1 MTDLFSMTDTKEDL
15 SFIIEAN
22 LKRRFAK
29 KHNSL
34 KLPNNH
40 DETAALIVCEYENR
54 ISFIDSQDF
63 DFSNIIT
70 KFGHLLT
77 NLEITYSACSF
88 AENQIP
94 TFFQRINSHC
104 SETLTELGLSFT
116 DVHNIFE
123 QFKKPFMNLKLLKL
137 EEVFGD
143 LNNEHLKF
151 TEMFPA
157 LTQLTLK
164 YFKPESPSW
173 MEQTFPNLMHLDT
186 VINFSD
192 MGMNEK
198 NFRKFIKNNAQMNKL
213 NLLIHTT
220 SKSLDLLQFIA
231 EQLPQLEHL
240 QLREYN
246 EDNDNANLDINIH
259 FEHLKTLI
267 VQSFHFELPSRTTYG
282 RLEEVQISQ
291 LFSQNSY
298 KWIQLVKNQKSL
310 RKLTV
315 NQYLNDAD
323 VVQMANAQSNLIE
336 ITFECCCRLWRQ
348 TYHRSLNEFT
358 NCSCSGKVTNIIRL
372 IEMSKD
378 LMELHLHV
386 GWAATNSIFQTM
398 QNQLP
403 SGWTVHRQTDELNGD
418 CVYFKRF

>member
-1 MTDLFSMTDTKEDL
+1 
-15 SFIIEAN
+15 
-22 LKRRFAK
+22 
-29 KHNSL
+29 
-34 KLPNNH
+34 
-40 DETAALIVCEYENR
+40 
-54 ISFIDSQDF
+54 
-63 DFSNIIT
+63 
-70 KFGHLLT
+70 
-77 NLEITYSACSF
+77 
-88 AENQIP
+88 
-94 TFFQRINSHC
+94 
-104 SETLTELGLSFT
+104 
-116 DVHNIFE
+116 
-123 QFKKPFMNLKLLKL
+123 MNLKLLKL

-164 YFKPESPSW
+164 YFKSESPSW

-267 VQSFHFELPSRTTYG
+267 VQSFHFELLSRTTYG

-298 KWIQLVKNQKSL
+298 K
-310 RKLTV
+310 
-315 NQYLNDAD
+315 
-323 VVQMANAQSNLIE
+323 
-336 ITFECCCRLWRQ
+336 
-348 TYHRSLNEFT
+348 
-358 NCSCSGKVTNIIRL
+358 
-372 IEMSKD
+372 
-378 LMELHLHV
+378 
-386 GWAATNSIFQTM
+386 
-398 QNQLP
+398 
-403 SGWTVHRQTDELNGD
+403 
-418 CVYFKRF
+418 